1 MPGRAARELRQR
13 LVRHCACLAG
23 WGSPYYYGRA
33 MPSESI
39 DTGQPTPDPRAL
51 LEHMSAQLRE
61 VLIDLASRLRPFPAF
76 MNMVSL
82 QAIELDPL
90 PGASADLG
98 CVVVLPGG
106 EICELDLKLLPGI
119 EGVRDVDTV
128 EEMTELELAA
138 EDYIIYAS
146 AAIRL
151 IYREL
156 EEGGR

>member
-1 MPGRAARELRQR
+1 
-13 LVRHCACLAG
+13 
-23 WGSPYYYGRA
+23 

-39 DTGQPTPDPRAL
+39 DTGQPAPEPHAL
-51 LEHMSAQLRE
+51 LEQTAARLRE
-61 VLIDLASRLRPFPAF
+61 VLTDLASRLRPFPAF

-82 QAIELDPL
+82 QAIELDSV

-128 EEMTELELAA
+128 EELTELELAA
-138 EDYIIYAS
+138 EDYITYAS
-146 AAIRL
+146 SAIRL
-151 IYREL
+151 IYRKL
-156 EEGGR
+156 DKGAR